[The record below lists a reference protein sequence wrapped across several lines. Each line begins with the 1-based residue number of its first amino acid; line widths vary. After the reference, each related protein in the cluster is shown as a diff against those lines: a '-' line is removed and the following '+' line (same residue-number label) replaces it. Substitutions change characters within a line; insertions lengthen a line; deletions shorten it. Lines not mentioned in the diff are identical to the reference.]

1 MRIVGIDFGLAR
13 IGIAISDPM
22 QMIATVLETSPAKE
36 GPQGVLD
43 RLKDYLSEVS
53 SFVVGLPL
61 ELSGK
66 VGKMAEGAK
75 AFGEALEKLSGLPVK
90 MWDERL
96 TSAQAEKGL
105 KSAGF
110 NRKKRAQ
117 KSDAAAAVLILQSF
131 LDSL

>member
-22 QMIATVLETSPAKE
+22 KVIATALETAPAKE

-43 RLKDYLSEVS
+43 RLADYRSEVS
-53 SFVVGLPL
+53 LIVVGLPL

-66 VGKMAEGAK
+66 AGKMADGAK
-75 AFGEALEKLSGLPVK
+75 AFAEALEKLSHLPVE

-96 TSAQAEKGL
+96 TSAQAEKEL

-110 NRKKRAQ
+110 NRKKRAE
-117 KSDAAAAVLILQSF
+117 KSDAAAAVLILQSY
-131 LDSL
+131 LDQV

>member
-1 MRIVGIDFGLAR
+1 MRVVGIDFGLAR

-22 QMIATVLETSPAKE
+22 QVVATALETALAKE

-43 RLKDYLSEVS
+43 RVKDYRSEIG

-66 VGKMAEGAK
+66 MGTMAQGAK
-75 AFGEALEKLSGLPVK
+75 AFAEALEKLSGLPVQ

-131 LDSL
+131 LDQV